1 MLFLLQFRFC
11 FVLVECFGWQ
21 YLPAQNLLP
30 WECWYFLSAFA
41 FLRKW
46 KFWGWLEC
54 TVRYRVSSTQTVV
67 ASTSWRP
74 CYETN
79 FLTCF
84 INKLVQN
91 KSLPLD
97 FGFVRARGAGSPW
110 AYWRAPP
117 NSPNKIYIAK
127 FGPLNWAFS
136 AWKWY
141 ERVFSGYVFQPITML
156 NCCTTCMSWEKG
168 SYDILEV

>member
-117 NSPNKIYIAK
+117 KSPTNCSPVHSVLIEM
-127 FGPLNWAFS
+127 AFHS
-136 AWKWY
+136 NAICAIKY
-141 ERVFSGYVFQPITML
+141 KSICYTGRHA
-156 NCCTTCMSWEKG
+156 
-168 SYDILEV
+168 